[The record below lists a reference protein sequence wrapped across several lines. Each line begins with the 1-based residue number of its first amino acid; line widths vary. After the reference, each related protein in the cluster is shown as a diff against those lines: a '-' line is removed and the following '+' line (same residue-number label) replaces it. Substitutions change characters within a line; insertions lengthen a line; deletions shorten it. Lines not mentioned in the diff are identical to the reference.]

1 MKRADESRPW
11 MRKSNYIDSRFS
23 RPLHWIS
30 FVTVRHISKKVCP
43 LSPLYLGFSKINCN
57 PVVGVAG
64 AITEVLPLTIQ
75 VKTRWRSTIF
85 WKYVHHYSSLVLCQS
100 MVPCFSNRS
109 PKIFRIKS
117 KKMHISMCIY
127 LCMCTCVLPCT
138 GLQPTWPSLQ
148 WVGIWSHNFCK
159 ALFVFVVFA
168 SIRGIGFACFL
179 HITEWFCFVVWVGL
193 VVYNENTRRLLSCL
207 HSLFSNRGRSNWIP
221 KHWFYQPKT
230 PFTKPFG

>member
-23 RPLHWIS
+23 RPLHWSS

-43 LSPLYLGFSKINCN
+43 LSPLYLGFSKIVTQWLGLQAQS
-57 PVVGVAG
+57 P
-64 AITEVLPLTIQ
+64 
-75 VKTRWRSTIF
+75 RFYHWRSK
-85 WKYVHHYSSLVLCQS
+85 WKQAGDPQFSENMFIISLVLCQS
-100 MVPCFSNRS
+100 MVPCFSSRS

-138 GLQPTWPSLQ
+138 GLKPTWPSLQ
-148 WVGIWSHNFCK
+148 WVGIWSHNFCE

-168 SIRGIGFACFL
+168 SIHGIGFACLL

-207 HSLFSNRGRSNWIP
+207 HSLFSNGGRSNWIP